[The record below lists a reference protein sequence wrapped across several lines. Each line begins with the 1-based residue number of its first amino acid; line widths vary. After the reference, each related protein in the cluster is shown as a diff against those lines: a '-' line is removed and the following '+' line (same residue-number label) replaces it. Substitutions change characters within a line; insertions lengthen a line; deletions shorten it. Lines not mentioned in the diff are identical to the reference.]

1 MLTGPTIRISFAI
14 LAAVVAASTQAQA
27 HSSSCT
33 PAHLT
38 SALKQVEAECGSAK
52 VISAHRPGAR
62 IRGTGHISQHAAC
75 DGTHGAIDAVFSNR
89 ACALGALRKT
99 NYTIITYGK
108 SAHIHIGT
116 DGWRNGVNTNVA
128 RRNTANTRVAS
139 QQRAGARYAS
149 RQRAGVRTANVQSS
163 VEQNGWNDATWS
175 DSGDI
180 GSAYAQ
186 RSGGRSAARQR
197 GARYPS
203 RQRAGVRT
211 ANVQSSGEQS
221 GWSDATWSDSGDT
234 GSVYAQRSGGRSA
247 ARQRGTRV
255 AARQRSGEQNG
266 WDNATW
272 SDGNWSNGSGAD
284 SAYPQRSRGRAA
296 SRQRT
301 GVRMASRQGS
311 RNQNGWG
318 NGNGSNGNWSSDH

>member
-163 VEQNGWNDATWS
+163 
-175 DSGDI
+175 
-180 GSAYAQ
+180 
-186 RSGGRSAARQR
+186 
-197 GARYPS
+197 
-203 RQRAGVRT
+203 
-211 ANVQSSGEQS
+211 GEQS